1 MESQD
6 RMTDSGV
13 QAGFERAGAIVKD
26 VAERARDTVASYRE
40 GGVAQV
46 SDDILEYARRQ
57 PLTALL
63 IATGVGLLIGMILGP
78 SRR

>member
-6 RMTDSGV
+6 RMAAAGV
-13 QAGFERAGAIVKD
+13 QASFERAGAIVKD

-57 PLTALL
+57 PVTALL
-63 IATGVGLLIGMILGP
+63 IATGVGLLVGMMLGP
-78 SRR
+78 GRK

>member
-40 GGVAQV
+40 GGIAQV

-57 PLTALL
+57 PVTALL

-78 SRR
+78 GRR

>member
-1 MESQD
+1 MPSNQ
-6 RMTDSGV
+6 MTDSGV

-46 SDDILEYARRQ
+46 TSWTTRGA
-57 PLTALL
+57 
-63 IATGVGLLIGMILGP
+63 
-78 SRR
+78 SR

>member
-6 RMTDSGV
+6 RMAAAGV
-13 QAGFERAGAIVKD
+13 QAGFERTGAIVKD

-57 PLTALL
+57 PVTALL
-63 IATGVGLLIGMILGP
+63 IATGVGLLVGMILGP
-78 SRR
+78 GRR

>member
-6 RMTDSGV
+6 QMAAAGV

-57 PLTALL
+57 PVTALL
-63 IATGVGLLIGMILGP
+63 IATGVGLLVGMMLGP
-78 SRR
+78 GRK

>member
-6 RMTDSGV
+6 RMAAAGV
-13 QAGFERAGAIVKD
+13 QAGFERTGAIVKD

-57 PLTALL
+57 PVTALL
-63 IATGVGLLIGMILGP
+63 IATGVGLLVGMMLGP
-78 SRR
+78 GRK

>member
-6 RMTDSGV
+6 RMTDSDV

-57 PLTALL
+57 PVTALL

-78 SRR
+78 GRR

>member
-6 RMTDSGV
+6 QMTDSGV
-13 QAGFERAGAIVKD
+13 QAGFERAGVIVKD

-46 SDDILEYARRQ
+46 SDDVLEYVRRQ
-57 PLTALL
+57 PVTALL
-63 IATGVGLLIGMILGP
+63 IATGVELLVGMILGP
-78 SRR
+78 GRR

>member
-57 PLTALL
+57 PVTALL

>member
-13 QAGFERAGAIVKD
+13 QAGFGRAGAIVKD

-57 PLTALL
+57 PVTALL
-63 IATGVGLLIGMILGP
+63 IATGVGLLVGMMLGP
-78 SRR
+78 GRK

>member
-1 MESQD
+1 MEGQD

-57 PLTALL
+57 PVTALL

-78 SRR
+78 GRR